1 MQIFWF
7 ISLNLLRSFLR
18 SDIFIKKHEFLCIT
32 FRGPALFQLLV
43 YLISRSFQKIAK
55 SKSVWVFVCVCVCVC
70 VCVHVCINV
79 TSQNNVIVA
88 TGKTQHFVFFEID
101 EISGVHKN
109 RKFKKFITY
118 TRCKLYLLEML
129 FHFLVDLLHTCIY

>member
-18 SDIFIKKHEFLCIT
+18 SDVFIKKNEFLCIT

-55 SKSVWVFVCVCVCVC
+55 SKSVCVFVFVCVC
-70 VCVHVCINV
+70 VCINV
-79 TSQNNVIVA
+79 TSQNNIIVA
-88 TGKTQHFVFFEID
+88 TCKTQHFVFFFEID

>member
-18 SDIFIKKHEFLCIT
+18 SDVFIKKNEFLYIT

-55 SKSVWVFVCVCVCVC
+55 SKSVCVC

-88 TGKTQHFVFFEID
+88 TCKTQHCVLLFEI
-101 EISGVHKN
+101 
-109 RKFKKFITY
+109 
-118 TRCKLYLLEML
+118 
-129 FHFLVDLLHTCIY
+129 